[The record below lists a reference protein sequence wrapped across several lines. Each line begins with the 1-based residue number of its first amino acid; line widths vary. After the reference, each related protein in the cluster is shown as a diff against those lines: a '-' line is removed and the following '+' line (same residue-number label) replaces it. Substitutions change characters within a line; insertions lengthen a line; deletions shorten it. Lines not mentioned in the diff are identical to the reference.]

1 MIEEEITPFGQAMQ
15 LVQEHGFD
23 GMAEAMAVLFN
34 EAMKICSWS
43 PQLGTQRRPPRL
55 RQRLQRQDGENPGW
69 GNEAECTAGSRWG

>member
-43 PQLGTQRRPPRL
+43 PQLGTQRRPPR
-55 RQRLQRQDGENPGW
+55 
-69 GNEAECTAGSRWG
+69 